1 MKQLLATGAI
11 VLLTVGGAVAQ
22 ESAKG
27 GGQAAGSVAQVLTD
41 MEHQWAKASKA
52 GDGDALAPLL
62 SDDFVAIDSDGSMHT
77 KADVVARTKKAKWVT
92 NENRRPQGHG
102 AWRFSG
108 CDRVL
113 TGNGTDAAGKAVNA
127 KERWADTWV
136 KTTGGTW
143 QCVAS
148 ARRRSSRFLPY
159 PPLVAT

>member
-11 VLLTVGGAVAQ
+11 VLLTVGGALAQ

-27 GGQAAGSVAQVLTD
+27 GGQAAGSVAQALTD

-62 SDDFVAIDSDGSMHT
+62 SDDFVAIDSDGSLRT

-92 NENRRPQGHG
+92 NEIADLKVMVHG
-102 AWRFSG
+102 DSAVVTGSW
-108 CDRVL
+108 

-127 KERWADTWV
+127 KERWADTWI
-136 KTTGGTW
+136 KTAGGTW

-148 ARRRSSRFLPY
+148 ASAPIK
-159 PPLVAT
+159 